1 MSSYENYILG
11 VILKGQ
17 EDIPQAFL
25 IENIPNQAR
34 EESWRSIRWFHAGSW
49 FPQGSAH
56 LNLTRSFRDEGGA
69 RGWVW
74 GVAPS
79 ASEESVG
86 LQGRPEAARRTE
98 RARRCPAAPHG
109 PRRPGRTHRG
119 RASRARRRSCP
130 GQRRARPAARA
141 ACRTGAC
148 APRAR
153 RGPRG
158 SPPLPPPSRPWLGCR
173 RRGPGPGRNAEPRP
187 LRGSAMP
194 LHNRGNPASTTAAK
208 TAARAESEPRLG
220 GAHVTHSAT
229 PRRGPWARPARPGTG
244 SPGPGFPLQVGFR
257 FSTVLSFLRL
267 WDVSEE
273 TKQRVRGGERPAAQN

>member
-34 EESWRSIRWFHAGSW
+34 QESWRNIRWFHGGSW
-49 FPQGSAH
+49 FPQGSGH
-56 LNLTRSFRDEGGA
+56 LNLTRSFSDEGGA
-69 RGWVW
+69 RGWAW

-79 ASEESVG
+79 ASEKSAG
-86 LQGRPEAARRTE
+86 SQQGPPEAAQFWTLRAARRTE
-98 RARRCPAAPHG
+98 RGRRYPAAPHG
-109 PRRPGRTHRG
+109 PRRPGHTHRG

-130 GQRRARPAARA
+130 AHRRTRPAARA

-158 SPPLPPPSRPWLGCR
+158 SPPPPPPPRSRPWLGCR
-173 RRGPGPGRNAEPRP
+173 REGAGPGRNAEPR
-187 LRGSAMP
+187 LSAEA
-194 LHNRGNPASTTAAK
+194 RCRCTTA
-208 TAARAESEPRLG
+208 EILL
-220 GAHVTHSAT
+220 
-229 PRRGPWARPARPGTG
+229 PRRLLRRPHAR
-244 SPGPGFPLQVGFR
+244 SPGRAWAGP
-257 FSTVLSFLRL
+257 T
-267 WDVSEE
+267 
-273 TKQRVRGGERPAAQN
+273 